1 MFYLHLYLRIT
12 SMRCSQRPQERIRI
26 PGTGVRKGA
35 SCHGWYGCWQPNL
48 NPLRE
53 QPALLA
59 AEPSHQPRQLLHLIT
74 DYCFQ
79 QNHPH
84 QRSEKCR
91 FSEVSTTFCISN
103 QKGTVRESG
112 RFPRVFPCGSQKE
125 IRLALE
131 NPM

>member
-1 MFYLHLYLRIT
+1 MFYLRLYLRIT

-26 PGTGVRKGA
+26 PGTGVRNGA

-59 AEPSHQPRQLLHLIT
+59 AEPSPALAIITFDYGLLFPAKSSSSAL
-74 DYCFQ
+74 
-79 QNHPH
+79 
-84 QRSEKCR
+84 R
-91 FSEVSTTFCISN
+91 EVSLFRSLYNILHFQSKRN
-103 QKGTVRESG
+103 SSG
-112 RFPRVFPCGSQKE
+112 KRTLSRVFPCGSQKE